1 VRHPLT
7 NPPNW
12 VTLAG
17 LTCGTLAIAAVLGP
31 SGGEPEALRHGAM
44 LVVFAGIFDMLD
56 GRVAR
61 LVGRQSEFGVQ
72 LDSLTDLVSFGVA
85 PAMLAYA
92 WRLYEL
98 GPWGGLIAAVYVCGA
113 AVRLARFNVEGSGRT
128 WRYPGHSRGL
138 TTTMSGAILAVFI
151 WLANDLW
158 MAQMSI
164 SATLLGVAMCGLTV
178 LMWSSLPFRNF
189 RNMKVS
195 RWARGLFA
203 TALGASLVGG
213 VVVQPALGWGIGAF
227 SYLVFGTL
235 EALSY
240 WLRDWVRHG
249 SNRSM
254 RR

>member
-1 VRHPLT
+1 MRHPLA

-17 LTCGTLAIAAVLGP
+17 LACGSLAIATVLGP
-31 SGGEPEALRHGAM
+31 SGASPDSLRVGAM

-92 WRLYEL
+92 WRLHEL
-98 GPWGGLIAAVYVCGA
+98 EFLGALIAAVYVCGA
-113 AVRLARFNVEGSGRT
+113 AVRLARFNVEGPGRT

-138 TTTMSGAILAVFI
+138 TTTMSGAILSVFI

-158 MAQMSI
+158 AAQVSV
-164 SATLLGVAMCGLTV
+164 SASLLGLAMCGFTI
-178 LMWSSLPFRNF
+178 LMWSSIPFRNF

-203 TALGASLVGG
+203 TALCASLFGG

-235 EALSY
+235 EGMSL
-240 WLRDWVRHG
+240 WLRDWARDG
-249 SNRSM
+249 AGRSM